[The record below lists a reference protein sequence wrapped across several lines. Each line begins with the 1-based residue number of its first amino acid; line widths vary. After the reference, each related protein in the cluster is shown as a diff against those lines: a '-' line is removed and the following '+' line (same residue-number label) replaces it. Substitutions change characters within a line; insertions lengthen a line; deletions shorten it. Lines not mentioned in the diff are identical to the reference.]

1 VGASDWTEGLS
12 RAILSDQSGQ
22 MEASVSRAPQRRKAK
37 ARPVQ
42 RDRSRAWKLEDA
54 KARFSEVVRL
64 ARSVGPQHVT
74 VRGQD
79 AVVVVSAE
87 KFAALMPSTRQPS
100 LHVLLST
107 SPLRDVE
114 LEHESRP
121 MPVRD
126 VPL

>member
-1 VGASDWTEGLS
+1 MS
-12 RAILSDQSGQ
+12 RTP
-22 MEASVSRAPQRRKAK
+22 RQRRAR

-42 RDRSRAWKLEDA
+42 RGRAWKLEEA
-54 KARFSEVVRL
+54 KARFSELVRL

-87 KFAALMPSTRQPS
+87 TFAALMPSARQPS

-107 SPLRDVE
+107 SPLRHVDLAPE
-114 LEHESRP
+114 GGP

>member
-1 VGASDWTEGLS
+1 MS
-12 RAILSDQSGQ
+12 RT
-22 MEASVSRAPQRRKAK
+22 PRRRSAQTG
-37 ARPVQ
+37 PVQ
-42 RDRSRAWKLEDA
+42 RRRSGAWKLEDA
-54 KARFSEVVRL
+54 KARFSELVRL

-87 KFAALMPSTRQPS
+87 QFAALMPSTGQPS

-107 SPLRDVE
+107 SRLRDVDVKHKGE
-114 LEHESRP
+114 A

-126 VPL
+126 VSL

>member
-1 VGASDWTEGLS
+1 MS
-12 RAILSDQSGQ
+12 R
-22 MEASVSRAPQRRKAK
+22 SRRRRSAQTRP
-37 ARPVQ
+37 ARRGP
-42 RDRSRAWKLEDA
+42 SRAWKLEDA
-54 KARFSEVVRL
+54 KARFSELVRL
-64 ARSVGPQHVT
+64 ARSVGPQRVT

-87 KFAALMPSTRQPS
+87 KFAALVPSARQPS

-107 SPLRDVE
+107 SPLRHLD
-114 LEHESRP
+114 LDHAGQP